1 MNVPSLFVADDQFV
15 IWGFGAKYNGEVYN
29 VFQSGKNRLIKGIDG
44 VLQVYKYQFRSG
56 TC

>member
-1 MNVPSLFVADDQFV
+1 MNVPSLFVPDDQFV
-15 IWGFGAKYNGEVYN
+15 IWGFGVKYNGEVYN

-44 VLQVYKYQFRSG
+44 VLQFYKDQFRSG